1 MKNNTNERGFRL
13 AVAGKGGVGKTTLVA
28 LLAELLGRSGYQVL
42 AADEDPQMNLAL
54 SLGVPLEEVEKIVPL
69 SHNRAYIEE
78 KTGAKPDS
86 GWGGLLRLNP
96 DVSDVVRRFGLQL
109 SPNLSFLAM
118 GSVDQAATGC
128 LCPQNNL
135 LKAVM
140 RFIVLKPGEVILVD
154 TQAGPEH
161 FGRGVL
167 KGFSLLLVVT
177 EPTSTALQVAQK
189 SMTFARQLAIPHLR
203 LVVNKVR
210 GEEDQNRVKTF
221 MERSGLG
228 ESPATHFLPYTADL
242 LALEPAVKPILSKE
256 EKFTE
261 AVQGLFYDIKVL
273 IPERPIRHVLTG
285 QTDQTA

>member
-1 MKNNTNERGFRL
+1 MKNTTNERGFRL

-28 LLAELLGRSGYQVL
+28 LLAELFARSGYQVL

-54 SLGVPLEEVEKIVPL
+54 SLGIPFDEAEKIVPL
-69 SHNRAYIEE
+69 SHNKAYIEE

-96 DVSDVVRRFGLQL
+96 DVSDVVQRFGLQL
-109 SPNLSFLAM
+109 RPNLSLLAM
-118 GSVDQAATGC
+118 GSVDQAASGC

-189 SMTFARQLAIPHLR
+189 SMTFARQLAIPHLK

-210 GEEDQNRVKTF
+210 GEEDQNRVETF
-221 MERSGLG
+221 MGRSGL

-242 LALEPAVKPILSKE
+242 LALEPTVKDILNKE
-256 EKFTE
+256 KKFTR
-261 AVQGLFYDIKVL
+261 AIQGLFDNIRTL
-273 IPERPIRHVLTG
+273 IPEKPVEPVFTG
-285 QTDQTA
+285 QTDQTG